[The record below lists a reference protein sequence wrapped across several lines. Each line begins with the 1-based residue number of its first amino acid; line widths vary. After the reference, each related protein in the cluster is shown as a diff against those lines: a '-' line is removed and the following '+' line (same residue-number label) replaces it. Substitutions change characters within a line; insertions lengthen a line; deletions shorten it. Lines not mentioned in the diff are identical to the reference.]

1 MPKRFHD
8 IMKWERVVITAMI
21 TEHIVQSMTERI
33 VNAFSPER
41 VIVFG
46 SWARNEATKDSDI
59 DFLVI
64 TPYTGSKRDIQA
76 AMRRE
81 LKGFGVPKDVIVASK
96 EEIEQKKNL
105 PGYIYRTAL
114 QEGKVV
120 YERVGQ

>member
-1 MPKRFHD
+1 M
-8 IMKWERVVITAMI
+8 VIAAMI
-21 TEHIVQSMTERI
+21 TERVVQSMTERI

-46 SWARNEATKDSDI
+46 SWARNEVTKDSDI

-81 LKGFGVPKDVIVASK
+81 LKGYGVPKDVIVASK
-96 EEIEQKKNL
+96 EEIAQKKDLLGN
-105 PGYIYRTAL
+105 IYKAAL

-120 YERVGQ
+120 YERISQ